1 MIIKRA
7 QGNMVDVW
15 DDTQEGWESN
25 HTRVLLKKEGTTKK
39 AIYIAG
45 NKLPKIKLVQIVKS
59 I

>member
-7 QGNMVDVW
+7 QGNMIDVW
-15 DDTQEGWESN
+15 DDSQEGWESN
-25 HTRVLLKKEGTTKK
+25 HTRVLLKREGDKKK

-45 NKLPKIKLVQIVKS
+45 NKLPKIKLIEIVKS